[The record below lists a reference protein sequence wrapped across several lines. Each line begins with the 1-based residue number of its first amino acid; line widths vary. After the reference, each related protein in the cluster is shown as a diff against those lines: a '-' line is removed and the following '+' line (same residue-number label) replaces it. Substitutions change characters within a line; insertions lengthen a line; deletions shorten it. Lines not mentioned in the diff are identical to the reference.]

1 MERKL
6 STIFASDV
14 VGFSKKMVANEESIG
29 SINAPSCHNLLST
42 LGRYQLSIVERG

>member
-14 VGFSKKMVANEESIG
+14 VGFSRMTGENEK
-29 SINAPSCHNLLST
+29 NLFLARFHHLS
-42 LGRYQLSIVERG
+42 RYQANLFHICGVVSI